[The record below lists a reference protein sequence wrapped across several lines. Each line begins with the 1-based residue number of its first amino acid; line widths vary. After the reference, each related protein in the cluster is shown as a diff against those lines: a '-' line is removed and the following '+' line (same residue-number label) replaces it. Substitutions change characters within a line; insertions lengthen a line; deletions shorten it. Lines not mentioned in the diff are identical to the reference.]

1 MKHRIAIGFLLAALM
16 VTLITPNF
24 CGAVDLETKIAV
36 LREQIERQIE
46 IIKEARE
53 KADTSMSLAAI
64 RVAEQLIRSEE
75 ELAAQVEMLD
85 RLREQLRDQVDVAEE
100 TMAGMKKDWAQML
113 SQAAAQIDAQIK
125 QTNSV
130 IDRMRQIRESV
141 GADSETGSR
150 PKTTPAT
157 NGGSSSLLPLV
168 PQITESTPAPPQT
181 DPVSPVP
188 QPATN
193 VAPVADQPTSMP
205 QPPGG

>member
-24 CGAVDLETKIAV
+24 CGAVDLEAKITV

-85 RLREQLRDQVDVAEE
+85 RLREQLRDQVDVAQEA
-100 TMAGMKKDWAQML
+100 MAGMKQDWAQML

-141 GADSETGSR
+141 GADSETGSW
-150 PKTTPAT
+150 PKSTPAT
-157 NGGSSSLLPLV
+157 SGGSSSLLPLV
-168 PQITESTPAPPQT
+168 PPTTEPTPAPRT
-181 DPVSPVP
+181 EPVVP
-188 QPATN
+188 AAPEPTTSME
-193 VAPVADQPTSMP
+193 PVADQPTVP
-205 QPPGG
+205 QPSSG